1 MEMKNI
7 LVVGAHYDDA
17 ELGAGGTMA
26 KLSSQ
31 GCKVY
36 KLTLTDNVTNFSHMN
51 IHVDFDSSAMQS
63 KKACEVLGA
72 EEVYLKKP
80 VECSTLEYKKEVM
93 QEIEA
98 IIFEKEIDTV
108 IIHHNDDM
116 NQDHIAAFKNC
127 ITAARHCK
135 NILTYQSNGYILNEA
150 FIPNYFVDISD
161 FVELKRKSLEQYGEE
176 HNRFDRLFEM
186 NIERCHVWGYS
197 NKCEYA
203 EGFRVIKM
211 LG

>member
-1 MEMKNI
+1 
-7 LVVGAHYDDA
+7 
-17 ELGAGGTMA
+17 
-26 KLSSQ
+26 
-31 GCKVY
+31 
-36 KLTLTDNVTNFSHMN
+36 
-51 IHVDFDSSAMQS
+51 
-63 KKACEVLGA
+63 
-72 EEVYLKKP
+72 
-80 VECSTLEYKKEVM
+80 
-93 QEIEA
+93 
-98 IIFEKEIDTV
+98 
-108 IIHHNDDM
+108 M